1 MASKLVS
8 KSIDRPER
16 ALPAPL
22 SQLSPLARDLVDIGL
37 GKYRESMDFISDNP
51 SILAQSEI
59 DALIAEALT
68 AEKASQPTRSQ
79 TCVYQALL
87 LKECIKAGRDNIGPF
102 FRNLA
107 ARDSKTKESFVKDVR
122 KVYISIQER
131 AARVP
136 PQNQEPTS
144 GPQGRRLPL
153 ISQPANESVSQNPST
168 HTQGPKEPT
177 QRHTPVTQAPD
188 ERLYYTD
195 PEGNL
200 LRPAGSQRHD
210 REHYGSLTTPAER
223 MQSMAIMDIEER
235 TTGDA
240 IPKPYSG
247 RERHPTSL
255 HGLNSVIERSFTGA
269 NTISALPLR
278 AASPRNMCGLAINVK
293 HSKDRSAAIET
304 VTIGGCLCIDSRY
317 YGFTVAHVLSPNSQ
331 SHSDRIPK
339 HESLASKS
347 WEADTDLSDLSE
359 SDNEL
364 DDSPVEARAP
374 VADTGLKEFLWKS
387 ASESTSWQAVSSTS
401 FIQDIA
407 LDWLL
412 VPLDSNLG
420 PYRNAIDIGQSKN
433 FPRTV
438 YPREVPE
445 DLPADDSYITV
456 VAGKSGYQRA
466 RPSRTLSGIFV
477 PSAGH
482 VIKVWSVKHKQGAI
496 GLGDSGSWA
505 VGDEGEIFGYL
516 VATCEQLG
524 TSYVAPLATA
534 MADIR
539 ARHRIED
546 VSIPGPAYP
555 SPRAAISGRVG
566 GPPSLHEDRMVETRR
581 IVGAPGTEEKLDH
594 RELLLDPL
602 YEI

>member
-1 MASKLVS
+1 
-8 KSIDRPER
+8 
-16 ALPAPL
+16 
-22 SQLSPLARDLVDIGL
+22 
-37 GKYRESMDFISDNP
+37 
-51 SILAQSEI
+51 
-59 DALIAEALT
+59 
-68 AEKASQPTRSQ
+68 
-79 TCVYQALL
+79 
-87 LKECIKAGRDNIGPF
+87 
-102 FRNLA
+102 
-107 ARDSKTKESFVKDVR
+107 
-122 KVYISIQER
+122 
-131 AARVP
+131 
-136 PQNQEPTS
+136 
-144 GPQGRRLPL
+144 
-153 ISQPANESVSQNPST
+153 
-168 HTQGPKEPT
+168 
-177 QRHTPVTQAPD
+177 
-188 ERLYYTD
+188 
-195 PEGNL
+195 
-200 LRPAGSQRHD
+200 
-210 REHYGSLTTPAER
+210 
-223 MQSMAIMDIEER
+223 
-235 TTGDA
+235 
-240 IPKPYSG
+240 
-247 RERHPTSL
+247 
-255 HGLNSVIERSFTGA
+255 
-269 NTISALPLR
+269 
-278 AASPRNMCGLAINVK
+278 MCGLAINVK
-293 HSKDRSAAIET
+293 HSKDRSATIET

-364 DDSPVEARAP
+364 DAFPVEARAP
-374 VADTGLKEFLWKS
+374 VADTRLKEFLWKS

-420 PYRNAIDIGQSKN
+420 PYRNAIDIGQSKI
-433 FPRTV
+433 FPRTI

-456 VAGKSGYQRA
+456 VAGKSGHQRA

-477 PSAGH
+477 PSAGR
-482 VIKVWSVKHKQGAI
+482 VIKVWSVKHKPGAI
-496 GLGDSGSWA
+496 GLGDSGSWV

-555 SPRAAISGRVG
+555 SPHAAVSGRVG
-566 GPPSLHEDRMVETRR
+566 GLPSLHEDRMVESRR
-581 IVGAPGTEEKLDH
+581 IVGTSGTEEKLDH
-594 RELLLDPL
+594 RELLLNSL
-602 YEI
+602 CEV

>member
-1 MASKLVS
+1 VASKLVS
-8 KSIDRPER
+8 KPIDRPER
-16 ALPAPL
+16 TLPAPL

-68 AEKASQPTRSQ
+68 AEKASQSTRSQ
-79 TCVYQALL
+79 TCVHQALL
-87 LKECIKAGRDNIGPF
+87 LKECIEVGRDNIDSF

-107 ARDSKTKESFVKDVR
+107 ARDSKTKESFIKDVK
-122 KVYISIQER
+122 KVYLSIQER
-131 AARVP
+131 ATRAP
-136 PQNQEPTS
+136 IQNQEPTS
-144 GPQGRRLPL
+144 EPQGRRLPL
-153 ISQPANESVSQNPST
+153 ISQPASPSMSQNPST
-168 HTQGPKEPT
+168 YAQEPKEPT
-177 QRHTPVTQAPD
+177 QSPD
-188 ERLYYTD
+188 GRFYYTD

-200 LRPAGSQRHD
+200 LRPASSQRHG
-210 REHYGSLTTPAER
+210 RERYGSLTTSAER
-223 MQSMAIMDIEER
+223 MQSVAIMDIEER

-255 HGLNSVIERSFTGA
+255 HGLNSEIERSFTGA

-293 HSKDRSAAIET
+293 HGKDRSAVIET

-331 SHSDRIPK
+331 SHSDRNPK

-359 SDNEL
+359 SDNGL
-364 DDSPVEARAP
+364 DAAPVEARVP
-374 VADTGLKEFLWKS
+374 VADTRLKEFLWKS

-401 FIQDIA
+401 FIQDIT

-420 PYRNAIDIGQSKN
+420 PYRNAIDIGQSKIS
-433 FPRTV
+433 PQTI

-477 PSAGH
+477 PSAGR
-482 VIKVWSVKHKQGAI
+482 VIKVWSVKHEQGAI
-496 GLGDSGSWA
+496 GLGDSGSWV

-539 ARHRIED
+539 ARHRIKD

-555 SPRAAISGRVG
+555 SPRAAVSGRVG
-566 GPPSLHEDRMVETRR
+566 GLPSLHEDRMVETRR

-594 RELLLDPL
+594 GELLLTPL

>member
-1 MASKLVS
+1 M
-8 KSIDRPER
+8 
-16 ALPAPL
+16 
-22 SQLSPLARDLVDIGL
+22 G
-37 GKYRESMDFISDNP
+37 FISDNP
-51 SILAQSEI
+51 SILAQNEI

-68 AEKASQPTRSQ
+68 AERAGQSTTSQ
-79 TCVYQALL
+79 TCVHQALL
-87 LKECIKAGRDNIGPF
+87 LRGCIEVGRDNIDSF
-102 FRNLA
+102 FRDLA
-107 ARDSKTKESFVKDVR
+107 ARDSKTKESFVKDVKR
-122 KVYISIQER
+122 VYLSIQER
-131 AARVP
+131 AVRAP
-136 PQNQEPTS
+136 LQNQEPTS
-144 GPQGRRLPL
+144 EPQGRRLPL
-153 ISQPANESVSQNPST
+153 ISQSASPSVSQNAST
-168 HTQGPKEPT
+168 YTQGPKELT
-177 QRHTPVTQAPD
+177 RRQAPVPQGPD
-188 ERLYYTD
+188 GRRYYVD
-195 PEGNL
+195 SEGNL
-200 LRPAGSQRHD
+200 LRPASSQRHD
-210 REHYGSLTTPAER
+210 RERYGSLTTSAER
-223 MQSMAIMDIEER
+223 MQSVAIMDIGER
-235 TTGDA
+235 TRGDA
-240 IPKPYSG
+240 TPKPYSG
-247 RERHPTSL
+247 GERHPTSL
-255 HGLNSVIERSFTGA
+255 HGLNSEIERSFTGA
-269 NTISALPLR
+269 NTISTQPLQ

-359 SDNEL
+359 SDNGL
-364 DDSPVEARAP
+364 DASPVEVRVP
-374 VADTGLKEFLWKS
+374 VADTRLKEFLWKS

-401 FIQDIA
+401 FIQGIA

-420 PYRNAIDIGQSKN
+420 PYRNAIDIGQSRN
-433 FPRTV
+433 FPQTI

-456 VAGKSGYQRA
+456 AAGKSGYQRA

-477 PSAGH
+477 PSAGR

-555 SPRAAISGRVG
+555 SPRAAVSGRVG
-566 GPPSLHEDRMVETRR
+566 GLPSLHEDRMIETRR

-594 RELLLDPL
+594 RELLNPL